1 MLCIGIVKWFDAI
14 KGYGFIDRGNGQDI
28 FVHFSSI
35 KSTGFRSL
43 EPGQRVSY
51 HLTRGKNGPMAIN
64 VTPIM

>member
-35 KSTGFRSL
+35 KATGFRAL

>member
-35 KSTGFRSL
+35 KSTDF
-43 EPGQRVSY
+43 V
-51 HLTRGKNGPMAIN
+51 H
-64 VTPIM
+64 